1 MLRDLWQKLSFTVI
15 LVTHDLREAA
25 FLADKIHVM
34 SARPDRIVMTT
45 VVSETVGAN
54 AGLGYQIA
62 LAGSNFQMP
71 LVFAAL
77 LLLAVEGIAMY
88 AVFAYIE
95 VHFTRWAFRSLMS
108 AAA

>member
-1 MLRDLWQKLSFTVI
+1 MPLQDSDITRELGHGGDELGRYRR
-15 LVTHDLREAA
+15 LVKR
-25 FLADKIHVM
+25 
-34 SARPDRIVMTT
+34 
-45 VVSETVGAN
+45 
-54 AGLGYQIA
+54 QIA

-88 AVFAYIE
+88 AVFAEIE
-95 VHFTRWAFRSLMS
+95 VYFTRWAFRSSMS